1 VGQEKMGT
9 PDASLIKASA
19 ALGGGI
25 ASSGRAC
32 GILTGGVVFL
42 SSLFGKDRPEGKDHP
57 RMWRL
62 SYKLTKK
69 FEELTG
75 EFGGMD
81 CRDIARVDWKDREAV
96 KAFYGGAGGR
106 REICRK
112 LVGDTACALG
122 ELLEQADQP

>member
-9 PDASLIKASA
+9 RNEELIKATA

-25 ASSGRAC
+25 ASSGRTC

-62 SYKLTKK
+62 SYKLNKK
-69 FEELTG
+69 FEELTK
-75 EFGGMD
+75 EFGGVD
-81 CRDIARVDWKDREAV
+81 CRDIARVDWKDKEAV
-96 KAFYGGAGGR
+96 KAFYAAAEGGR
-106 REICRK
+106 NVCRK
-112 LVGDTACALG
+112 LVGDTAYALG
-122 ELLEQADQP
+122 EILDQAEQP

>member
-1 VGQEKMGT
+1 MGT
-9 PDASLIKASA
+9 PDEALIKATA

-25 ASSGRAC
+25 ASSGRTC

-62 SYKLTKK
+62 TYKLTKK
-69 FEELTG
+69 FEELTS
-75 EFGGMD
+75 EFGGVD
-81 CRDIARVDWKDREAV
+81 CRDIARVDWKDKEAV
-96 KAFYGGAGGR
+96 KHFYGAADGR
-106 REICRK
+106 RHLCKK

-122 ELLEQADQP
+122 EILEQADQP